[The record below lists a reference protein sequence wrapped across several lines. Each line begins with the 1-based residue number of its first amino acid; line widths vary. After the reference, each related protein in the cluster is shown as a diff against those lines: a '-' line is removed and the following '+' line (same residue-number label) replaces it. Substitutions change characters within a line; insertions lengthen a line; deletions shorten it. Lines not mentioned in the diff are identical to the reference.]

1 MSPRHTTLSWVE
13 VGSAGE
19 SRRTIV
25 EPGEIGRTRFVVVPG
40 AIDHD
45 LTVLD
50 AVSATSDPADDVPRP
65 DGLLRPNAARPNA
78 ARLTDDTTLL
88 LQRGPGG
95 QER

>member
-13 VGSAGE
+13 DDIAGE
-19 SRRTIV
+19 SPRTIV
-25 EPGEIGRTRFVVVPG
+25 EPGEIGRTRFVVVPR

-50 AVSATSDPADDVPRP
+50 AAGATSNPADDLLRAV
-65 DGLLRPNAARPNA
+65 GLLRLRV
-78 ARLTDDTTLL
+78 ARLTDDMTLL
-88 LQRGPGG
+88 PQRGAGG

>member
-13 VGSAGE
+13 DDSAGA

-25 EPGEIGRTRFVVVPG
+25 EPGEIGRTRFVVVPR

-50 AVSATSDPADDVPRP
+50 AAGATSDPADDLLRA
-65 DGLLRPNAARPNA
+65 DGLLRPNA

-95 QER
+95 QDR